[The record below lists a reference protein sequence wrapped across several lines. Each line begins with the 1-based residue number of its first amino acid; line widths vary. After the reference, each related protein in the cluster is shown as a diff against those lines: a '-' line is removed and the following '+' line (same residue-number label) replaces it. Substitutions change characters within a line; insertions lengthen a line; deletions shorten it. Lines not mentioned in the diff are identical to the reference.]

1 MASAADPAR
10 RFRRSAWPDVIIVV
24 AVLALGA
31 TGALALWGDD
41 LLHRGDGKRELP
53 VQQTLPSAGG
63 T

>member
-10 RFRRSAWPDVIIVV
+10 RFRRSRWPDVVLVV
-24 AVLALGA
+24 GVLALGA

-41 LLHRGDGKRELP
+41 WFHKDAAKEVP
-53 VQQTLPSAGG
+53 VERALPSTGG